1 MNLTRLYPTFSI
13 DKPEGIYSVIGDIKN
28 KVRVNLVK
36 SNNKF
41 TLINIPCAFDIETS
55 SFYDSFSNQLEKCAI
70 MYEWTFGILN
80 HIFIGRTWKEFIWF
94 ISVLSQELGLNQN
107 KRLLVYVHNLAYEF
121 QFMRNWFQ
129 WDKVFSIKE
138 RTPVYA
144 ITTGGIEFRCSY
156 ILSGY
161 SLAKLAENMPEY
173 NIKKL
178 VGDLDYNIIHHSKT
192 PLTDKEIAYCL
203 NDVIIVLYYIEKKIK
218 EDGDI
223 SKIPLTK
230 TGYVRKYCRENC
242 FYEAGETHRKSLKK
256 LRYCEMIKQLYLSP
270 TEYKQLKR
278 AFQGGFTHANPMY
291 SGEVLENVTSFDFTS
306 SYPAVMVSEKF
317 PMSRAEKINRVFRD
331 EDIEELENIL
341 SSYCC
346 VFDVEFINLK
356 SKVYFDSYL
365 SESRCWKKDKPVVN
379 NGRIVSADIV
389 RTTITEQDYMIIKSM
404 YKWDGITV
412 ANLRRYI
419 KDYLPTDFVKSILH
433 LYEMKTTL
441 KGVEG
446 KEVEYL
452 QGKEMLNSC
461 YGMAVTDICR
471 DEITY
476 DDTNKWG
483 VNTADVE
490 QEIKKYN
497 NNRGRF
503 LFYPWGVWVTAY
515 ARRNL
520 FTGIYNFKSDYIYA
534 DTDSIKVLNADKHID
549 YIDKYNKFITDK
561 LARACE
567 HHNIPIEAI
576 RPKTIKGVEK
586 PLGVW
591 DFDGNYKYFK
601 TLGAKRYMVKY
612 SEDARNGGI
621 KGKINITVAGLNK
634 KACVPYLLS
643 RYGETGIFD
652 AFSNQLEI
660 PAQYTGKLTHT
671 YVDVERRGTVTD
683 YQGNKA
689 EYFEKSCVHLE
700 PAEYSLNMAQEY
712 LDYIRGV
719 KEL

>member
-1 MNLTRLYPTFSI
+1 MNLTQLYPTFSI
-13 DKPEGIYSVIGDIKN
+13 DKPEGIYSFISDIKN

-55 SFYDSFSNQLEKCAI
+55 SFYDSVSNQLEKCAI

-94 ISVLSQELGLNQN
+94 ISVLSQELGLDQN

-230 TGYVRKYCRENC
+230 TGYVRKYCRESC

-270 TEYKQLKR
+270 AEYKQLKR

-317 PMSRAEKINRVFRD
+317 PMSRAEKIDRVFRD
-331 EDIEELENIL
+331 DDISELESIL

-389 RTTITEQDYMIIKSM
+389 RTTITEQDYMIIKTM
-404 YKWDGITV
+404 YKWDRITV
-412 ANLRRYI
+412 INLRKYI

-476 DDTNKWG
+476 NENQWG
-483 VNTADVE
+483 VNIADVE

-549 YIDKYNKFITDK
+549 YIEKYNKFITDK
-561 LARACE
+561 LSKACE

-612 SEDARNGGI
+612 SSDARNGGI

-643 RYGETGIFD
+643 KYGEAGVFE

-683 YQGNKA
+683 YHGNKA

>member
-1 MNLTRLYPTFSI
+1 MNLTQPYPGFSI
-13 DKPEGIYSVIGDIKN
+13 HKPEEIYSVIGEILN
-28 KVRVNLVK
+28 KTRVNLVK
-36 SNNKF
+36 SNNRF
-41 TLINIPCAFDIETS
+41 TLVNLPCSFDIETS
-55 SFYDSFSNQLEKCAI
+55 SFYDNFSNQLEKCAI

-94 ISVLSQELGLNQN
+94 ISVLSQELGLNPN
-107 KRLLVYVHNLAYEF
+107 KRLIVYVHNLAYEF
-121 QFMRNWFQ
+121 QFMRLWFQ
-129 WDKVFSIKE
+129 WEKVFSIKE

-144 ITTGGIEFRCSY
+144 ITTQGIEFRCSY

-178 VGDLDYNIIHHSKT
+178 VGNLDYNIIHHSNT
-192 PLTDKEIAYCL
+192 PLTEEEIAYCV
-203 NDVIIVLYYIEKKIK
+203 NDVLIVLYYIEKKIK

-242 FYEAGETHRKSLKK
+242 FYEQGEVHRKSLKK
-256 LRYCEMIKQLYLSP
+256 LRYSEMIKQLHLSP
-270 TEYKQLKR
+270 EEYKQLKR

-291 SGEVLENVTSFDFTS
+291 SGEVMENITSFDFTS

-331 EDIEELENIL
+331 EDMDELENIL
-341 SSYCC
+341 SNYCC
-346 VFDVEFINLK
+346 VFDVEFINLR

-365 SESRCWKKDKPVVN
+365 SESRCFKKDNPIVN
-379 NGRIVSADIV
+379 NGRIVAADCV
-389 RTTITEQDYMIIKSM
+389 RTTITEQDYTIIKAM
-404 YKWDGITV
+404 YSWDRITII
-412 ANLRRYI
+412 NLRRYI

-433 LYEMKTTL
+433 LYEAKTTL

-476 DDTNKWG
+476 SGNSWG
-483 VNTADVE
+483 INEADVE

-520 FTGIYNFKSDYIYA
+520 FTGIYHFKSDYIYA
-534 DTDSIKVLNADKHID
+534 DTDSIKVLNAEKHID
-549 YIDKYNKFITDK
+549 YIEKYNQFITNK
-561 LARACE
+561 LEQACK
-567 HHNIPIEAI
+567 HHNIPINAI

-591 DFDGNYKYFK
+591 DFDGHYKYFK

-612 SEDARNGGI
+612 SSDDRNGGV
-621 KGKINITVAGLNK
+621 KGKINITVSGLNK
-634 KACVPYLLS
+634 KACMPYLLS
-643 RYGETGIFD
+643 RYGEQGVFE

-660 PAQYTGKLTHT
+660 PAQHTGKLTHT
-671 YVDVERRGTVTD
+671 YIDIERRGTITD
-683 YQGNKA
+683 YQGNEA
-689 EYFEKSCVHLE
+689 EYFEKSCIHLE
-700 PAEYSLNMAQEY
+700 PAEYSLNLAKEY
-712 LDYIRGV
+712 IDYIRDV